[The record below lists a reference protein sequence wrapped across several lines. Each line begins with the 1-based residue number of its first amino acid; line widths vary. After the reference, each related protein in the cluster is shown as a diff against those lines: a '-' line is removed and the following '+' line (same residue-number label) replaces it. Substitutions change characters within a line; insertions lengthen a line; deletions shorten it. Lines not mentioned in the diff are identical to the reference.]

1 MSSSDCGKKLMIGT
15 GIYAVGTFG
24 TKILMF
30 LMAPLYT
37 YYLIPS
43 EMGTYDVLLSTIG
56 LLIPIISLQI
66 SDAVYRWI
74 IRENVD
80 CTVYLRVTYQFLI
93 LSSLLVTAGI
103 LLVDHFIIKI
113 PYLPYFLGA
122 LFSSMFFQISQKMM
136 RGLKRQWLF
145 AISGI
150 VYTCIFLFLNVFQLC
165 ILHRGIESLLMS
177 YIVASLVGLVI
188 IIVLE
193 KRIRVNIIRRLDSK
207 VLKELLRFSVPL
219 IPNYLSWWIIDSSD
233 RYIVLWALGISAN
246 GVLAIAHKFPT
257 ALNSVF
263 GLFLNSWQD
272 MAISSEKDEKNFFTS
287 VFQKLYRL
295 SFMLLWVLI
304 PVTKIFV
311 WLVMG
316 KDYKI
321 ACDYIPFYYLG
332 AAFQAFCSFYGVGY
346 LRSKK
351 TKGAFS
357 SSIYGAIINAAIN
370 IGTIK
375 LIGLHAAAISTF
387 ISFLV
392 MWIIREKQNRSELGI
407 AINRKEFWLL
417 LAMDLLICVFSILG
431 SIWINLIFLILGT
444 ILFLIINRKNF
455 KTMLNMIKKRSYK

>member
-93 LSSLLVTAGI
+93 LSSLFVTAGI

-113 PYLPYFLGA
+113 PYLPYFLGS
-122 LFSSMFFQISQKMM
+122 LFSSMFFQISQKIL

-193 KRIRVNIIRRLDSK
+193 KRIRSNIIRRFDSK

-233 RYIVLWALGISAN
+233 RYIVLWALGVSAN

-332 AAFQAFCSFYGVGY
+332 AVFQAFCSFYGVGY